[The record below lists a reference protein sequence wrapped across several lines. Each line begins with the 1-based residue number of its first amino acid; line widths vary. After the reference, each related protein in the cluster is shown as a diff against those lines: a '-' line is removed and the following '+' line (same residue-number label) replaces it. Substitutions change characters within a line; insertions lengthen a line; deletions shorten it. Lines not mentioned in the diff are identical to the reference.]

1 MDPTILPLEILGRG
15 RAEGRVLRR
24 RPLDWHGIPGLAWR
38 LDVELPD
45 GSVAEATQ
53 IGTSTPT
60 FLDPRVAV
68 ARGARTPASA

>member
-1 MDPTILPLEILGRG
+1 MTDAQTLPLMILGRG

-53 IGTSTPT
+53 VGTTTPI

-68 ARGARTPASA
+68 ARGGARSAG